1 MSAASLPV
9 LPCFQPKDS
18 TPQCGRR
25 LLHCRISIGLMTA
38 VGQTQPS
45 RDVREMSVL
54 PSISAVMSQSRD
66 RQLRAK
72 SGPSRCNNIDR
83 FPQGKS
89 CDQFIHS
96 ADDSHGQRFH
106 ASPHVYFA
114 HRKSTH
120 FDAGSGSDD
129 VGHNE
134 LTTIIFGQVLE
145 TSSHM
150 YRIADCCQ
158 EKAIPVAK
166 LAQDHVAGVEA
177 DADCNW
183 LRQFV
188 SQCSIHVGE
197 TAMNKLRRNQCL
209 RASLMRASMYA
220 KDRHHAVAD
229 ELVGHAACVDYRA
242 CHGIEEMIQ

>member
-1 MSAASLPV
+1 SANRGLLELKRQVQAGEPRSVIGRTVEKIEDLLGATGANLMYAGYPS
-9 LPCFQPKDS
+9 PRTHGCFA
-18 TPQCGRR
+18 G
-25 LLHCRISIGLMTA
+25 A
-38 VGQTQPS
+38 VGARSAQACAPAVDSVIQQC
-45 RDVREMSVL
+45 RLNVRVTPASGPPHL
-54 PSISAVMSQSRD
+54 ITLGLR
-66 RQLRAK
+66 RAK

-166 LAQDHVAGVEA
+166 LAQDRVAGVEA

-197 TAMNKLRRNQCL
+197 TAMNKLRRN
-209 RASLMRASMYA
+209 
-220 KDRHHAVAD
+220 
-229 ELVGHAACVDYRA
+229 
-242 CHGIEEMIQ
+242 

>member
-1 MSAASLPV
+1 MVVNTMSLQHSMQPEPVIARLVARHHLDWSAQLPRHPRANPLDQLKKCIRITASHRAAI
-9 LPCFQPKDS
+9 K
-18 TPQCGRR
+18 
-25 LLHCRISIGLMTA
+25 
-38 VGQTQPS
+38 
-45 RDVREMSVL
+45 
-54 PSISAVMSQSRD
+54 SAD
-66 RQLRAK
+66 FPRA
-72 SGPSRCNNIDR
+72 I
-83 FPQGKS
+83 S

-96 ADDSHGQRFH
+96 ADDSHGQRFS
-106 ASPHVYFA
+106 ASAHVYFA

-197 TAMNKLRRNQCL
+197 TAVNKLRRNQCL